1 MITAVVVAVVLQ
13 GLCLL
18 LLMGG
23 RRPRGARE
31 VDYVMPAP
39 PAVAPLP
46 VYRCPVDWL
55 LGGEPLLAVD
65 AVSWSFAQAIG
76 ARPCPA
82 S

>member
-1 MITAVVVAVVLQ
+1 MIRAVVVAVVLQ

-18 LLMGG
+18 LLRMGG
-23 RRPRGARE
+23 RGARE

-39 PAVAPLP
+39 PAVPPLP